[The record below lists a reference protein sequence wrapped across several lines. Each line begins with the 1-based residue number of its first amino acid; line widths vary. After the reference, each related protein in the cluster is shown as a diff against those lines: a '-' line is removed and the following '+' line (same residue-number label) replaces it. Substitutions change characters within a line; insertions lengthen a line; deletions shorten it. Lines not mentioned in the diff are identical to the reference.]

1 MQIFRSSEEPE
12 RNSET
17 WGRGPG
23 GVFCGVKATLSQR
36 RKRGGGHPEA
46 QLHTHFWIAE
56 VTEEARAEDSNKNKA
71 RCDRSSDPL
80 RPSQTPTLSR
90 QKTQKTQKTKN
101 KTLACYST

>member
-56 VTEEARAEDSNKNKA
+56 VTEEARAEDSNRNEA
-71 RCDRSSDPL
+71 RCDRSVAST
-80 RPSQTPTLSR
+80 SQTPTLSR

>member
-56 VTEEARAEDSNKNKA
+56 VREEARAEESNKNEA

-80 RPSQTPTLSR
+80 RPLR
-90 QKTQKTQKTKN
+90 
-101 KTLACYST
+101 

>member
-1 MQIFRSSEEPE
+1 MQIFWSSEEPE

-23 GVFCGVKATLSQR
+23 GVFCSVKATLSQR

-56 VTEEARAEDSNKNKA
+56 VREEARAEDSNNNEA
-71 RCDRSSDPL
+71 RCDRSVA
-80 RPSQTPTLSR
+80 RTSQTPTLSR

>member
-56 VTEEARAEDSNKNKA
+56 VTEVTEEARAEDSNKNKA
-71 RCDRSSDPL
+71 RCDRSVA
-80 RPSQTPTLSR
+80 RTSQTPTLSR
-90 QKTQKTQKTKN
+90 QKTQKTKN